1 MLWGSRVTE
10 SLGAAT
16 AAARAVLDVLFHLL
30 FLSFPKLFKDCTA
43 SYHIKR
49 LGVWLAV
56 STTVV
61 WDYLRVMA
69 VCVAVLAQQC
79 LVVETLNVHS
89 VASSSARSCAIL
101 VL

>member
-16 AAARAVLDVLFHLL
+16 AAAGVVLDVFFHLL

-49 LGVWLAV
+49 LGTHAEFWETYKYLTLPLGHVAGMTAV
-56 STTVV
+56 SLHLPTVE
-61 WDYLRVMA
+61 WA
-69 VCVAVLAQQC
+69 VFR
-79 LVVETLNVHS
+79 LNIH
-89 VASSSARSCAIL
+89 
-101 VL
+101 